1 MRFRLPARLGDWVT
15 TPEHLVEAPSPL
27 ALMPQNRFHLV
38 LLFSLN
44 QYGRRWLLLSFELC
58 RPVESFQI
66 RHMKNRMKPQAG
78 GRFNLYAIREITR
91 EIRNGP
97 IQRRRNLLG
106 KC

>member
-1 MRFRLPARLGDWVT
+1 MRFRLPTRLGDWVT

-58 RPVESFQI
+58 RPVESFYI
-66 RHMKNRMKPQAG
+66 RHMKNRMNPPGWGQIQP
-78 GRFNLYAIREITR
+78 IRHW
-91 EIRNGP
+91 RNNSTNP
-97 IQRRRNLLG
+97 EWSYPAPT
-106 KC
+106 